1 MLKGGKKMIK
11 KDNRVITA
19 VLALSAVGAM
29 SMLGFGAVASAE
41 SLSLQTGAAAGN
53 FSGYGYSTDSIPVHA
68 YNEIGNE
75 VGGATIHDSDIMR
88 YDKNRRQSESDY
100 YQYEQQRFYTPG
112 SAVRGSED
120 YYNQQQQNN
129 DNNMLNSAPQGQDR
143 LQGAVNDSA
152 NAASIYVNSIEVSPS
167 QILTRDEINSVIGA
181 YVGRQ
186 VSIPDIQSAINAI
199 NNLYAEKGFVTARAY
214 LPEQTVSDGN
224 LKIELIESKIGN
236 ITVVNN
242 KYTSGKYILKRMPEK
257 AGDLFDIVSLEQ
269 DVLDFNRYHD
279 GVNLAANLK
288 AGTVPGT
295 TDIELTAQ
303 ETFPFHL
310 IGMMDNAGRRS
321 TGQLRG
327 GPAIVADSLFH
338 HRDQMTAGAYFSKGA
353 TSPFFDYSYPI
364 NKKDGR
370 IGFSYS
376 STFAKV
382 KNGQYDWM
390 GLKSNSYLYSLYYDQ
405 PIVRKRGFELK
416 TFASLNYKRSRSWS
430 NLGNLFSQAYGY
442 HIDDPIKDTDQIT
455 SFDLGVN
462 LRKDTKYGIWYLSQ
476 NAEMAFP
483 IFDSDSSYFK
493 LAGGVLRLH
502 DFSHGIIGQ
511 LRGSYQVIPNSKHI
525 PYLDQF
531 QTGGLATV
539 RGYSEGVTIGKSGYF
554 FSGELMFPLGPR
566 YISTKDGVNHKFIG
580 NYLKGAIF
588 ADTAG
593 IFPYVGEDYY
603 NGSYFL
609 ASVGMG
615 LRVQLPG
622 DLSARLYWGYPLIN
636 NAYEQHRHMGRFH
649 FELTLEPDLG
659 NLLSKR
665 NKPVAPEPAPQP
677 APQPQPQPQPQVEP
691 LPPLD
696 NNYDDIRHY
705 DYLLDGA
712 SNTL

>member
-1 MLKGGKKMIK
+1 MIK
-11 KDNRVITA
+11 KSNRILTA
-19 VLALSAVGAM
+19 VLALSAVGAF
-29 SMLGFGAVASAE
+29 SMFSSGTTVSAAE
-41 SLSLQTGAAAGN
+41 PLSYQTGAAANN
-53 FSGYGYSTDSIPVHA
+53 FSGYGYSTGTIPVQV
-68 YNEIGNE
+68 YNEVGNE
-75 VGGATIHDSDIMR
+75 VGNTIIHDSDIMR
-88 YDKNRRQSESDY
+88 YDKNRRRSESDY
-100 YQYEQQRFYTPG
+100 YQYEQERYYGGDVTP
-112 SAVRGSED
+112 VND
-120 YYNQQQQNN
+120 YRPNEASGTDNYNGQVQE
-129 DNNMLNSAPQGQDR
+129 NSGNGIF
-143 LQGAVNDSA
+143 QGAVQDDINSTG
-152 NAASIYVNSIEVSPS
+152 IYINSIEVSPS
-167 QILTRDEINSVIGA
+167 QILTKEEINSVVGP
-181 YVGRQ
+181 YVGKNIL
-186 VSIPDIQSAINAI
+186 VSDIQAAINAL

-214 LPEQTVSDGN
+214 LPEQTVSNGN
-224 LKIELIESKIGN
+224 LRIELIESKIGN
-236 ITVVNN
+236 ITLVNN
-242 KYTSGKYILKRMPEK
+242 RYTKSKYILDRIPEK
-257 AGDLFDIVSLEQ
+257 EGDLFDIVSLEQ

-303 ETFPFHL
+303 ETFPFHV

-338 HRDQMTAGAYFSKGA
+338 SRDQMTLGAYFSKGSQ
-353 TSPFFDYSYPI
+353 SPFFDYSYPI

-370 IGFSYS
+370 VGFSFS
-376 STFAKV
+376 STFARV
-382 KNGQYDWM
+382 INGEYDWM

-405 PIVRKRGFELK
+405 PIVRKRGFEFK

-430 NLGNLFSQAYGY
+430 NLGDIFSQAYGE
-442 HIDDPIKDTDQIT
+442 HIDDPIRDTDQIT
-455 SFDLGVN
+455 SITVGAN
-462 LRKDTKYGIWYLSQ
+462 IRKDTKYGIWYFNQ
-476 NAEMAFP
+476 NVEAAIP
-483 IFDSDSSYFK
+483 IFDSQSSYFK
-493 LAGGVLRLH
+493 IAGGALRLH

-531 QTGGLATV
+531 QVGGLATV
-539 RGYSEGVTIGKSGYF
+539 RGYSEGVTIGKNGYF
-554 FSGELMFPLGPR
+554 ISGELIFPIGPR
-566 YISTKDGVNHKFIG
+566 VITRKDGRPLKFIG
-580 NYLKGAIF
+580 HYLKGAVF

-593 IFPYVGEDYY
+593 IFPYAGEDYY

-609 ASVGMG
+609 ASIGMG

-659 NLLSKR
+659 ALLAKR
-665 NKPVAPEPAPQP
+665 NKPEPVKPAPEVKPEPQP
-677 APQPQPQPQPQVEP
+677 EPEP

-705 DYLLDGA
+705 DYLLDGS